1 MHFFSRPALQKIRIY
16 HLFGAFFFSA
26 LLSLGVTLPSLQA
39 SSGSIGIIN
48 NSYIGNTPINS
59 GGLSVNTANLT
70 TPTVLQQLPN
80 VLMSSKNRELVV
92 NFSQYIFSPSA
103 LTNVVLVNSS
113 LGNFLIQLFP
123 SSAPNTVANFLR
135 YVTNGAYANTIF
147 NLADTNAGS
156 AAIVQSGGYS
166 NNSSLATVTNY
177 GSIPSEF
184 ASANLSNIQGTVA
197 MALSTN
203 TNSNS
208 ATSQWFVNL
217 SNNSSYLD
225 AANTSGN
232 APTTVFGRVIGTGMT
247 VVDAIAALPT
257 DDFQTAFG
265 FGSDLSSVPMQDG
278 WTSGGTVYLSDLVT
292 ITNVTTIPFPYF
304 VTSSD
309 PSVYSAQIQGS
320 NLVVKYTPPTSAPP
334 TSFATISV
342 YASDTNGNVVTNSF
356 QVSDHKLVQT
366 INFPPNY
373 VTYSATNA
381 ANYILTNLP
390 TASSGLP
397 VTIKVASGPA
407 KEFFITNQVV
417 TSTTNSVVNLGV
429 TNTVTN
435 NVTNSVTNTAFI
447 LTGAGNVTLVAT
459 QPGDALYDAAPP
471 ETGFLTVFTT
481 NQTSASHQIGIP
493 SKDTPPDA
501 IIPANSGGLT
511 VNLAKYVSFPMVPTN
526 AVLVNSSMGN
536 FFIQLFPSKAP
547 ATVSNFLNY
556 VTNGNYADT
565 IFNLSLTNAGSASIV
580 QSGGY
585 YNNSSLAPVTSYG
598 AIPSEFA
605 SANLSNIQGTV
616 AMALST
622 KTNANSATS
631 QWFINLSNNSS
642 YLDATNTNGNAP
654 TTVFGQVIGNG
665 MSVVAAIAALP
676 TDDFQTAF
684 GFGSDLSSVPM
695 QNGWTSGNP
704 VYLSDL
710 VTIYNVVVPPAVTS
724 SDSNAFSAAL
734 QGTNLIVTPIAPNTL
749 SAPVTISVYAADTNG
764 NAKIISF
771 QVSQQKLTQNI
782 YFPMIYTSYS
792 PSAYSWINLPTT
804 SSGLPIDSYD
814 LLSGPAYI
822 SKGGLYFRGPG
833 VVTLKMIQSGNFL
846 YPPTSA
852 TGYIVVEKG
861 SQTISFSAISNQT
874 NVATPSTLDISATSS
889 VGLPVKLTLA
899 SGPATLVARKLTLTG
914 TGTVT
919 LIASQPGNGN
929 YYPATSVTN
938 SFTVTQLPLAH

>member
-265 FGSDLSSVPMQDG
+265 FGSDLSSVPMQ
-278 WTSGGTVYLSDLVT
+278 
-292 ITNVTTIPFPYF
+292 
-304 VTSSD
+304 
-309 PSVYSAQIQGS
+309 
-320 NLVVKYTPPTSAPP
+320 
-334 TSFATISV
+334 
-342 YASDTNGNVVTNSF
+342 
-356 QVSDHKLVQT
+356 
-366 INFPPNY
+366 
-373 VTYSATNA
+373 
-381 ANYILTNLP
+381 
-390 TASSGLP
+390 
-397 VTIKVASGPA
+397 
-407 KEFFITNQVV
+407 
-417 TSTTNSVVNLGV
+417 
-429 TNTVTN
+429 
-435 NVTNSVTNTAFI
+435 
-447 LTGAGNVTLVAT
+447 
-459 QPGDALYDAAPP
+459 
-471 ETGFLTVFTT
+471 
-481 NQTSASHQIGIP
+481 
-493 SKDTPPDA
+493 
-501 IIPANSGGLT
+501 
-511 VNLAKYVSFPMVPTN
+511 
-526 AVLVNSSMGN
+526 
-536 FFIQLFPSKAP
+536 
-547 ATVSNFLNY
+547 
-556 VTNGNYADT
+556 
-565 IFNLSLTNAGSASIV
+565 
-580 QSGGY
+580 
-585 YNNSSLAPVTSYG
+585 
-598 AIPSEFA
+598 
-605 SANLSNIQGTV
+605 
-616 AMALST
+616 
-622 KTNANSATS
+622 
-631 QWFINLSNNSS
+631 
-642 YLDATNTNGNAP
+642 
-654 TTVFGQVIGNG
+654 
-665 MSVVAAIAALP
+665 
-676 TDDFQTAF
+676 
-684 GFGSDLSSVPM
+684 
-695 QNGWTSGNP
+695 NGWTSGNP

-792 PSAYSWINLPTT
+792 PSKYSWINLPTT